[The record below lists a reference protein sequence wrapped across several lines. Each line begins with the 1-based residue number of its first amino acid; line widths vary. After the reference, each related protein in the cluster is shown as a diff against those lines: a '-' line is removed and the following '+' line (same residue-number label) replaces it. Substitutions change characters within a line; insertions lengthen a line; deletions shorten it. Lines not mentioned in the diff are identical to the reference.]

1 MDSKKLTNNSK
12 KLIIL
17 ISILSFVFIT
27 SLIFYF
33 VDVKSTRKVFIFQSL
48 DDNSIHFEVRYLPKV
63 EKSQRIEQYIN
74 DLLLGPI
81 NDRYRPL
88 FPDDTKLNYCF
99 IRDEKLFIDLSE
111 ESVMQKGISSDTK
124 TAVELLKLNI
134 TKNFNGIKDVILFM
148 MGQEVYTQ
156 GSVEQEK

>member
-74 DLLLGPI
+74 GLLLGPI

-88 FPDDTKLNYCF
+88 FPDDTKLNYLYIGSKWGECKRQESDR
-99 IRDEKLFIDLSE
+99 IPNYVRLIIKNEKEHLFCVIS
-111 ESVMQKGISSDTK
+111 KGG
-124 TAVELLKLNI
+124 ELWKMVQ
-134 TKNFNGIKDVILFM
+134 T
-148 MGQEVYTQ
+148 TPW
-156 GSVEQEK
+156 

>member
-48 DDNSIHFEVRYLPKV
+48 DDDAIHFEVRYLPKV
-63 EKSQRIEQYIN
+63 EKSH
-74 DLLLGPI
+74 
-81 NDRYRPL
+81 
-88 FPDDTKLNYCF
+88 KWF
-99 IRDEKLFIDLSE
+99 IIRTYKW
-111 ESVMQKGISSDTK
+111 
-124 TAVELLKLNI
+124 
-134 TKNFNGIKDVILFM
+134 
-148 MGQEVYTQ
+148 
-156 GSVEQEK
+156 